1 MGKTGEKRGKR
12 QMAYKYLS
20 IGEMA
25 KINNI
30 SVPTLRFYDSVGLL
44 RPCYTDP
51 NTRYRYYDIRQNAR
65 LDMIQYMKE
74 LGMELKEI
82 QEVLASEDLRKIEA
96 ILIKKREQ
104 TIAEIE
110 QRKVQR
116 DAIDRAIESMERY
129 RKSPKRGTFT
139 LEYIRPRKIYGIE
152 TDLNFYDH
160 DIDTYEVILKKLK
173 MKLLEHNVPPVYY
186 CNAGTLLKKEDFLRQ
201 RFVSNKI
208 FVFVDEHFPLRNEVE
223 TIENGMYACVYLD
236 EFSDEQEFA
245 GRLLK
250 YCQDQEYEIA
260 GDYICETMTEFNV
273 FDTEK
278 RSMFLRL
285 QVPVNFTK

>member
-1 MGKTGEKRGKR
+1 MCKADVWCCPKMEKNRREEGEK

-30 SVPTLRFYDSVGLL
+30 SIPTLRFYDSVGLL
-44 RPCYTDP
+44 HPCYTDP
-51 NTRYRYYDIRQNAR
+51 NTHYRYYDIRQNAR

-74 LGMELKEI
+74 LGMELREI

-96 ILIKKREQ
+96 VLIKKREQ

-173 MKLLEHNVPPVYY
+173 MRLLEHNVPPVYY
-186 CNAGTLLKKEDFLRQ
+186 CNAGTVLKKEDFLQQ

-208 FVFVDEHFPLRNEVE
+208 FVFVDEHFPLRNEVDRE
-223 TIENGMYACVYLD
+223 W
-236 EFSDEQEFA
+236 
-245 GRLLK
+245 
-250 YCQDQEYEIA
+250 
-260 GDYICETMTEFNV
+260 NV
-273 FDTEK
+273 CLCLS
-278 RSMFLRL
+278 R
-285 QVPVNFTK
+285 